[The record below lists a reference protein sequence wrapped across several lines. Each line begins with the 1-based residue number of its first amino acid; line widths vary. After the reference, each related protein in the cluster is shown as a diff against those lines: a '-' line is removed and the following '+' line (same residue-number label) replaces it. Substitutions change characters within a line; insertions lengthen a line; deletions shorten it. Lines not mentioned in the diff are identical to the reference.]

1 MELINSMITNPATT
15 PVFLQTVQAA
25 LVQVKD
31 ELQQDYERAYPALR
45 EIIHLVLDEEETNAW
60 KLSQFPHLI
69 FPDLVGAHIE
79 KLNLQRA
86 ETSHAPVVPRRFAQA
101 AAMSRSVLSTIRQ
114 QVGLGQ
120 ESPTP
125 NLFGQ
130 QLEPTAQH

>member
-1 MELINSMITNPATT
+1 MITNPATT
-15 PVFLQTVQAA
+15 IVFLQTVQAA
-25 LVQVKD
+25 LAHLKR

-45 EIIHLVLDEEETNAW
+45 EIIHLVLDEEETKAW

-69 FPDLVGAHIE
+69 FPDLVDAHIE

-86 ETSHAPVVPRRFAQA
+86 ETSHKAVAPHRFAQA

-114 QVGLGQ
+114 QVGLGE
-120 ESPTP
+120 ESPSP

-130 QLEPTAQH
+130 PSTQH

>member
-1 MELINSMITNPATT
+1 MITNPATT
-15 PVFLQTVQAA
+15 PAFLQTVQAA
-25 LVQVKD
+25 LAQSKR
-31 ELQQDYERAYPALR
+31 ELQHAYERAYPALR
-45 EIIHLVLDEEETNAW
+45 EIIHLVLDEEETKAW

-79 KLNLQRA
+79 KLNLQRP
-86 ETSHAPVVPRRFAQA
+86 ETSREAVVPRRFAPMAQA

-114 QVGLGQ
+114 QVGLG
-120 ESPTP
+120 EEAPTP